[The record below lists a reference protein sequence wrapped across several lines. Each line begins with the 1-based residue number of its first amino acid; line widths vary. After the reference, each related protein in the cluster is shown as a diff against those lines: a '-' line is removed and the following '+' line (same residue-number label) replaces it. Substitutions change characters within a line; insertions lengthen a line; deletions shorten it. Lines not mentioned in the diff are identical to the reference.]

1 MAVVINELEVT
12 ATPPAKPSGGAA
24 QPSAPSGPPSLSPD
38 MAREIEKTLHRKHER
53 IDRLSAC

>member
-24 QPSAPSGPPSLSPD
+24 QPSAQQGPPTLMPD
-38 MAREIEKTLHRKHER
+38 MAREIEKVFHRKQER
-53 IDRLSAC
+53 MHRLSAC